1 MKIYLITS
9 YHEMKSAKQ
18 THRIHTRPKI
28 GLRDKIYTYI
38 CTTQLV
44 DTTEKQTKKLY
55 NNKSFQRHMPPL
67 RPMPPLKP
75 SNQGLTIPIF
85 TIRNSN
91 LGPSKAFV
99 NKSATLCSVSIF
111 CT

>member
-9 YHEMKSAKQ
+9 YHEMKAAKQ

-28 GLRDKIYTYI
+28 GLRNKIYTYI

-44 DTTEKQTKKLY
+44 DTTENQTKKFY
-55 NNKSFQRHMPPL
+55 NNTSFQRH
-67 RPMPPLKP
+67 MPPLKP

-99 NKSATLCSVSIF
+99 NKSATLYSVSIF